1 MARDPAL
8 GVSVA
13 SGPALDVAKASGP
26 ALDVSKASDSTHDVS
41 KASDSTLD
49 VAVTSDPALDVAMA
63 SDSMLDR
70 LRAICLRLPEAVEKE
85 TWEAPTFRVRDKIF
99 AMVHPRDGAPSCWCK
114 APSGAQAILVTAAP
128 DRFFRPPYVGH
139 KGWVGI
145 CLTPEPDWD
154 EVAYLIARSY
164 RMTAPKRL
172 AGQMAER

>member
-1 MARDPAL
+1 MVRDPA
-8 GVSVA
+8 
-13 SGPALDVAKASGP
+13 
-26 ALDVSKASDSTHDVS
+26 H
-41 KASDSTLD
+41 
-49 VAVTSDPALDVAMA
+49 DVAMA
-63 SDSMLDR
+63 SDSTPDVAMASGPALDR

-85 TWEAPTFRVRDKIF
+85 TWQAPTFRVRDKIF

-114 APSGAQAILVTAAP
+114 APSGAQAILITAAP

-139 KGWVGI
+139 KGWIGI

-172 AGQMAER
+172 AARVVEG